1 MFDQTFDFPIFLP
14 PCCSNFVNSREGSIF
29 TIPGNVEVF
38 GIKYEK
44 FTPFVTIKDRVQ
56 LGLTY
61 GGGIGSLRGTVIEQQ
76 ITNIDPDTGMVI
88 TPPTETII
96 ERDVKD
102 FYALEFVPIGS
113 VEAAVAFLIAPGLK
127 ARVSGGFNYPN
138 TQIFS
143 FTLNYL
149 IGSS

>member
-1 MFDQTFDFPIFLP
+1 M
-14 PCCSNFVNSREGSIF
+14 
-29 TIPGNVEVF
+29 F
-38 GIKYEK
+38 GIKFEK
-44 FTPFVTIKDRVQ
+44 FTPFVTIKERVQ
-56 LGLTY
+56 IGLTY

-127 ARVSGGFNYPN
+127 ARVSGFNYPN
-138 TQIFS
+138 TQVFS
-143 FTLNYL
+143 FTINYL
-149 IGSS
+149 FGS